1 MKLFELT
8 GEFRDLYEAVEQF
21 EDEPDAWF
29 DTLEAIQGEI
39 DDKILNCA
47 RIVESERAE
56 VKALKEL
63 EERIH
68 ARRKAKENGI
78 ERLKGYMMHNMEV
91 TGKKRVDDIDLSVS
105 IRATPEG
112 IRFDTPAREEEFLT
126 WACKYRDDLVKYAKP
141 TLNKTALK
149 ESIQRGQSF
158 EGISLEKGQTLSI
171 R

>member
-21 EDEPDAWF
+21 EDEPD
-29 DTLEAIQGEI
+29 
-39 DDKILNCA
+39 
-47 RIVESERAE
+47 
-56 VKALKEL
+56 ALKEL